1 MRILLDTSYL
11 FDFMDRPGMLPDS
24 DRRVLAAGGTN
35 FYVSAVSVWEMRL
48 KYHARHRSGE
58 RKGRFSPEEVV
69 AALEEQDVTFLPMT
83 MRHAASE
90 LEVPLDHKDPFD
102 ELLLVQAQ
110 EEGLQLLTVDRRLA
124 GHPLA
129 VTAQGLA

>member
-1 MRILLDTSYL
+1 MRILFDTSYL
-11 FDFMDRPGMLPDS
+11 FDFMDRPGMFPDT

-35 FYVSAVSVWEMRL
+35 FYVSAVSIWEMHL
-48 KYHARHRSGE
+48 KHQARHRSGK
-58 RKGRFSPEEVV
+58 RKSRFSPEDVV
-69 AALEEQDVTFLPMT
+69 AALEEQDMTFLPMT

-90 LEVPLDHKDPFD
+90 LEIPLDHKDPFD

-110 EEGLQLLTVDRRLA
+110 EEGLRLLTVDKRLV

-129 VTAQGLA
+129 VTAQELA